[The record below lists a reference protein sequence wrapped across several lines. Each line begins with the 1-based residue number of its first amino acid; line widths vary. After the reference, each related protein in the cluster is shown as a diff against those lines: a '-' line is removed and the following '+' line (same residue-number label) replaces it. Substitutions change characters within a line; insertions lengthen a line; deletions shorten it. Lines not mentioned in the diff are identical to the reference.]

1 MSKKISVITVNYN
14 DKAGLER
21 TLESVV
27 NQTWKDFEF
36 VVIDGGSNDGS
47 KELIEKYSDAIDYW
61 VSEPDKGVYN
71 AMNKGIRAANGEFVI
86 FMNGGDTFYDS
97 KVLENVEGLLTDQY
111 DIYYG
116 DSHWIKKNSDR
127 KRTYPEKLSFSFFYT
142 STLSHQSSF
151 IRKQL
156 FYDHFFYKEEYKIA
170 SDWDFFIY
178 TICHANVPY
187 KYLALP
193 VSNFDFFGMSS
204 VDTYKKATEEE
215 RRQTIERYFPLFA
228 EDYKAVGELNSK
240 RIRQVFHIKQFPV
253 AWKILKSTISVL
265 LVFLPKIKK

>member
-86 FMNGGDTFYDS
+86 FN
-97 KVLENVEGLLTDQY
+97 
-111 DIYYG
+111 
-116 DSHWIKKNSDR
+116 
-127 KRTYPEKLSFSFFYT
+127 
-142 STLSHQSSF
+142 
-151 IRKQL
+151 
-156 FYDHFFYKEEYKIA
+156 
-170 SDWDFFIY
+170 
-178 TICHANVPY
+178 
-187 KYLALP
+187 
-193 VSNFDFFGMSS
+193 
-204 VDTYKKATEEE
+204 E
-215 RRQTIERYFPLFA
+215 RRRY
-228 EDYKAVGELNSK
+228 
-240 RIRQVFHIKQFPV
+240 
-253 AWKILKSTISVL
+253 VL
-265 LVFLPKIKK
+265 RL